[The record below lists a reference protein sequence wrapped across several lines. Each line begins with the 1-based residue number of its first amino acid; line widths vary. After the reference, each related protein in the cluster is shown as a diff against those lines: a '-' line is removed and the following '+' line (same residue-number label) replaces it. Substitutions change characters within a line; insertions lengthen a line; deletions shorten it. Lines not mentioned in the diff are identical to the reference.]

1 MTNYKIAS
9 YLRCGCADYDV
20 QLHSSVRWAQHG
32 INNILYIHEQKDWDW
47 NWSGD
52 AAKAMLE
59 TEIRAHVS
67 KYGTNVWPLT
77 HRFIDTNGKVR
88 QLCKH
93 VMAKEPLVIDS

>member
-1 MTNYKIAS
+1 M
-9 YLRCGCADYDV
+9 

-77 HRFIDTNGKVR
+77 HRFIDTDGKVR
-88 QLCKH
+88 
-93 VMAKEPLVIDS
+93 